1 MAVRQGQPQKNL
13 DRPARSHRLNV
24 VALHNGSL
32 RLLRVMD
39 NKNRKRLLDCADAQ
53 ADLFLRR
60 LHVHFGTFSPGH
72 VSNLGSVP

>member
-1 MAVRQGQPQKNL
+1 MAVRQGPPQKL
-13 DRPARSHRLNV
+13 RSACAFQGLNV
-24 VALHNGSL
+24 VALHNDSL